1 MCIFDLTILW
11 GIGGTALVFVGYR
24 IYSSYK
30 DAKKKPNSN
39 QTTDKENH
47 PISSE

>member
-11 GIGGTALVFVGYR
+11 GIGGTALGFVGYR

-30 DAKKKPNSN
+30 DAKQKPDSSPERN
-39 QTTDKENH
+39 KENH
-47 PISSE
+47 PVSAE